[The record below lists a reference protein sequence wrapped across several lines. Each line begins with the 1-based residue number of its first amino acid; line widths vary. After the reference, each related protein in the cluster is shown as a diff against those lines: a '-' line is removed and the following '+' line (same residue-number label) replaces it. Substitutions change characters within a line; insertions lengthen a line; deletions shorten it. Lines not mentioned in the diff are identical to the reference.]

1 MRTLYELSYFVI
13 ENNMNSILSMCGTKI
28 YKPTDKMSDL
38 ICENYALLQ
47 VLSRFG
53 VPLGF
58 GDKSVQEVCSMNGVD
73 CTTFLIVVNFLTEE
87 NNRMQDHIA
96 GLSVPAL
103 MDYLQRAHSY
113 FLDFQL
119 PTIRRK
125 LIKAI
130 DFSSHNEV
138 SFLILQFFD
147 DYVGEVR
154 KHMEYEN
161 EKVFTYVR
169 GLLNGER
176 STQYNIGVFARH
188 HNQINAKLTEL
199 KNIIIKY
206 YPANGDNQLLNATL
220 FDIFSCEEDLA
231 SHNRVEDYL
240 FVPAFMELEKGEL

>member
-1 MRTLYELSYFVI
+1 MSYFANR
-13 ENNMNSILSMCGTKI
+13 NNMDSFFTMCKPKI

-53 VPLGF
+53 VSLGF
-58 GDKSVQEVCSMNGVD
+58 GDKSVREVCDMNGVD
-73 CTTFLIVVNFLTEE
+73 CPTFLIVVNFLTEE
-87 NNRMQDHIA
+87 NNRMQDHLA
-96 GLSVPAL
+96 QLSVPAL

-119 PTIRRK
+119 PTIRKK
-125 LIKAI
+125 LIESI
-130 DFSSHNEV
+130 DFSLSDKV
-138 SFLILQFFD
+138 SYLILQFFD

-161 EKVFTYVR
+161 EKVFTYVKD
-169 GLLNGER
+169 LLQGKKPEGF
-176 STQYNIGVFARH
+176 NIGVFARH
-188 HNQINAKLTEL
+188 HDQINVKLTEL

-240 FVPAFMELEKGEL
+240 FVPAIMELEKGVK

>member
-1 MRTLYELSYFVI
+1 
-13 ENNMNSILSMCGTKI
+13 MNSIFNMCGTKI

-53 VPLGF
+53 VSLGF

-73 CTTFLIVVNFLTEE
+73 CTTFLAVVNFLTEE
-87 NNRMQDHIA
+87 NNRMQDHVT

-130 DFSSHNEV
+130 DLSSQNEV

-161 EKVFTYVR
+161 KKVFTYVR

-176 STQYNIGVFARH
+176 SAQYNIGVFARH
-188 HNQINAKLTEL
+188 HDQVNAKLTEL

-240 FVPAFMELEKGEL
+240 FVPAIMELEKGEK

>member
-1 MRTLYELSYFVI
+1 MSTLTMCNIRT
-13 ENNMNSILSMCGTKI
+13 

-53 VPLGF
+53 VSLGF
-58 GDKSVQEVCSMNGVD
+58 GDKSVREVCEMNGVD
-73 CTTFLIVVNFLTEE
+73 CDTFLLVVNFLVEE
-87 NNRMQDHIA
+87 SNRIQDHPK

-103 MDYLQRAHSY
+103 MDYLKRAHHY

-125 LIKAI
+125 LIEAI
-130 DFSSHNEV
+130 DCSAENEV
-138 SFLILQFFD
+138 AVLIVKFFD
-147 DYVGEVR
+147 AYVHEVR

-161 EKVFTYVR
+161 RKVFTYAER
-169 GLLNGER
+169 LLQGER
-176 STQYNIGVFARH
+176 PQEYSISVFARH
-188 HNQINAKLTEL
+188 HDQINVKLTEL

-206 YPANGDNQLLNATL
+206 YPGGSDNQLLNATL

-240 FVPAFMELEKGEL
+240 FVPAIMELEKEMK

>member
-1 MRTLYELSYFVI
+1 
-13 ENNMNSILSMCGTKI
+13 
-28 YKPTDKMSDL
+28 
-38 ICENYALLQ
+38 
-47 VLSRFG
+47 
-53 VPLGF
+53 
-58 GDKSVQEVCSMNGVD
+58 MNGVD
-73 CTTFLIVVNFLTEE
+73 CTTFLAVVNFLTEE
-87 NNRMQDHIA
+87 NNRMQDHVT
-96 GLSVPAL
+96 GLSVSAL

-130 DFSSHNEV
+130 DFSSQNEV

-176 STQYNIGVFARH
+176 SAQYNIGVFARH
-188 HNQINAKLTEL
+188 HDQVNAKLTEL

-240 FVPAFMELEKGEL
+240 FVPAIMELEKGEK

>member
-1 MRTLYELSYFVI
+1 
-13 ENNMNSILSMCGTKI
+13 MNSFFAMCKPKS
-28 YKPTDKMSDL
+28 YRPTDKMSDL
-38 ICENYALLQ
+38 ICDNYALLQ

-58 GDKSVQEVCSMNGVD
+58 GDKSVQEVCDMNHVD
-73 CTTFLIVVNFLTEE
+73 CSTFLIVVNFLIEE
-87 NNRMQDHIA
+87 NNRMQDHIT

-119 PTIRRK
+119 PGIRKK
-125 LIKAI
+125 LMEAI
-130 DFSSHNEV
+130 DFSLADKV
-138 SFLILQFFD
+138 AYLILQFFD

-154 KHMEYEN
+154 RHMEYEN

-169 GLLNGER
+169 ALLKGEKPEGY
-176 STQYNIGVFARH
+176 SIGVFARH
-188 HNQINAKLTEL
+188 HDQINIKLTEL

-206 YPANGDNQLLNATL
+206 YPATGDNQLLNATL

-240 FVPAFMELEKGEL
+240 FVPAIMELEKEVK

>member
-1 MRTLYELSYFVI
+1 
-13 ENNMNSILSMCGTKI
+13 MNICKSKI

-38 ICENYALLQ
+38 ICENYTLLQ

-53 VPLGF
+53 VSLGF
-58 GDKSVQEVCSMNGVD
+58 GDKTVQEVCEMNEVD
-73 CTTFLIVVNFLTEE
+73 CTTFLAVVNFLTEE
-87 NNRMQDHIA
+87 NNRMQDHLKN
-96 GLSVPAL
+96 LSLVTL
-103 MDYLQRAHSY
+103 MNYLKQAHSY

-119 PTIRRK
+119 PTIRKK
-125 LIKAI
+125 LIEAI
-130 DFSSHNEV
+130 DCSTQNEIAY
-138 SFLILQFFD
+138 LIIQFFD

-161 EKVFTYVR
+161 ERVFTYVY
-169 GLLNGER
+169 GLLRGER
-176 STQYNIGVFARH
+176 SGEYNICVFARH
-188 HNQINAKLTEL
+188 HDQINAKLTEL

-240 FVPAFMELEKGEL
+240 FVPAIMELEKEVE

>member
-1 MRTLYELSYFVI
+1 
-13 ENNMNSILSMCGTKI
+13 MCKKI

-53 VPLGF
+53 LSLGF
-58 GDKSVQEVCSMNGVD
+58 GDKSVREVCDEHKVD
-73 CTTFLIVVNFLTEE
+73 CATFLIVVNFLTEE
-87 NNRMQDHIA
+87 SNRMQDHIS

-103 MDYLQRAHSY
+103 MDYLCRAHSY

-125 LIKAI
+125 LIEAI
-130 DFSSHNEV
+130 NFSLNNEV
-138 SFLILQFFD
+138 AFLILQFFD
-147 DYVGEVR
+147 AYVEEVR
-154 KHMEYEN
+154 QHMEYEN
-161 EKVFTYVR
+161 DKVFAYVR
-169 GLLNGER
+169 SLLQGEHPAGY
-176 STQYNIGVFARH
+176 SIGVFARRH
-188 HNQINAKLTEL
+188 DQINAKLIEL

-206 YPANGDNQLLNATL
+206 YPADGDNQLLNSTL

-240 FVPAFMELEKGEL
+240 FVPAIMELEKEAK

>member
-1 MRTLYELSYFVI
+1 
-13 ENNMNSILSMCGTKI
+13 MCGTKI

-53 VPLGF
+53 VSLGF

-73 CTTFLIVVNFLTEE
+73 CTTFLAVVNFLTEE
-87 NNRMQDHIA
+87 NNRMQDHVT

-130 DFSSHNEV
+130 DFNCDGY
-138 SFLILQFFD
+138 ILKDSDFD
-147 DYVGEVR
+147 TLKNAIMTVYEGQTYIVR

-176 STQYNIGVFARH
+176 SAQYNIGVFARH
-188 HNQINAKLTEL
+188 HDQINAKLTEL

-231 SHNRVEDYL
+231 SHNRVEDFI
-240 FVPAFMELEKGEL
+240 FVPAIMELEKEIK